1 MRQLTIQVP
10 SGKGK
15 SVLDTAK
22 KHGGV
27 NLLMFEA
34 ISDYAPRTS
43 EGDRGR
49 VDAVTVYLDNARVE
63 NFLNELES
71 LPDVHINL
79 IPRGVMALEPP
90 PEEAPQQLTDITERS
105 PLEIFL
111 AGLQSIGSWQGF
123 ISFAVAGGVV
133 VWTGLFTNSAFLLV
147 AAMLIAP
154 FAGPAMNVAIATA
167 RGDLTLLWR
176 SLLRYFAALGVTIG
190 VTLVLSLIFGQQVAT
205 SAMVSNSQVS
215 AVAVLLPLAAGAAG
229 ALQLVQSERSS
240 LVSGAAVGILVVAS
254 LAPPAGIVGMAVALG
269 RWEMVFSGVFLL
281 LLQLAGINLAATL
294 VFRYFGLSVKGAR
307 YSRGKK
313 WVFPVTLGITVLL
326 LTGLL
331 GWQFS
336 SSPNLQRSS
345 RAQRAVAT
353 IQKTVDDSNLAQLV
367 EANVRFTRT
376 TIKEQNTLLGVIYVQ
391 SQSGSKFSPEEISDR
406 LIEQIQA
413 NILQQ
418 DFNVTPLVDVVVLQD
433 KRLRRSY

>member
-1 MRQLTIQVP
+1 MRQLLIQVP
-10 SGKGK
+10 SGKGQN
-15 SVLDTAK
+15 VLATAK

-27 NLLMFEA
+27 NLLLFEA
-34 ISDYAPRTS
+34 TS
-43 EGDRGR
+43 DRGQ
-49 VDAVTVYLDNARVE
+49 VDAVTVHLDNTKVE
-63 NFLNELES
+63 NFLSELEEI
-71 LPDVHINL
+71 PDLYINL

-90 PEEAPQQLTDITERS
+90 PEEAPQQLTDVTVRS

-123 ISFAVAGGVV
+123 IGFAVAGGIV
-133 VWTGLFTNSAFLLV
+133 VWTGLFTDSAFLLV

-167 RGDLTLLWR
+167 RGDITLLGR

-190 VTLVLSLIFGQQVAT
+190 VTLLLSLIFQQQVAT
-205 SAMVSNSQVS
+205 SAMVSNSQIS
-215 AVAVLLPLAAGAAG
+215 SVAVLLPLAAGAAG

-240 LVSGAAVGILVVAS
+240 LVSGAAVGMLVAAS
-254 LAPPAGIVGMAVALG
+254 LAPPAGIVGMAIALG
-269 RWEMVFSGVFLL
+269 RWEMVISGVFLL
-281 LLQLAGINLAATL
+281 LLQLVGINLSAAM
-294 VFRYFGLSVKGAR
+294 VFRYFGLTAKGAR

-326 LTGLL
+326 LIGLL

-336 SSPNLQRSS
+336 NPPNFQRSS

-353 IQKTVDDSNLAQLV
+353 IQKTVNDSNVAQLV
-367 EANVRFTRT
+367 EANVRFTRA
-376 TIKEQNTLLGVIYVQ
+376 TIKDQNTLLGVIYVQ
-391 SQSGSKFSPEEISDR
+391 SQPGSKLSSEQISDR
-406 LIEQIQA
+406 LSEQIQT

-418 DFNVTPLVDVVVLQD
+418 GFNVTPLVNVIVLKAKSD
-433 KRLRRSY
+433 N

>member
-10 SGKGK
+10 SGKGN

-22 KHGGV
+22 KYGGV

-43 EGDRGR
+43 KGDRGR

-90 PEEAPQQLTDITERS
+90 PEEAPQQLTDVTERS

-123 ISFAVAGGVV
+123 ISFTVAGGIV

-176 SLLRYFAALGVTIG
+176 SLLRYFAALGVTVGI
-190 VTLVLSLIFGQQVAT
+190 TFLLSLIFGQQVAT
-205 SAMVSNSQVS
+205 STMVDNSQVS
-215 AVAVLLPLAAGAAG
+215 SVSVLLPLAAGAAG
-229 ALQLVQSERSS
+229 AAGAFQLVQSERSS
-240 LVSGAAVGILVVAS
+240 LVSGAAVGILVAAS
-254 LAPPAGIVGMAVALG
+254 LAPPAGIVGMAMALG
-269 RWEMVFSGVFLL
+269 RWSMVFSGVFLL

-294 VFRYFGLSVKGAR
+294 VFRYFGLSARGAR

-313 WVFPVTLGITVLL
+313 WVFPVTLGVTVLL

-353 IQKTVDDSNLAQLV
+353 IQSTVDDSNLAQLV
-367 EANVRFTRT
+367 EANVRFTRS
-376 TIKEQNTLLGVIYVQ
+376 TIKNQNTLLGVIYVQ
-391 SQSGSKFSPEEISDR
+391 SPSESSLSSEKISDR
-406 LIEQIQA
+406 LTEQIQT

-433 KRLRRSY
+433 K

>member
-1 MRQLTIQVP
+1 MRQLLIQAP

-15 SVLDTAK
+15 SVLATAK
-22 KHGGV
+22 NHGGV
-27 NLLMFEA
+27 NLLLFEA
-34 ISDYAPRTS
+34 TS
-43 EGDRGR
+43 DRGQ
-49 VDAVTVYLDNARVE
+49 VDAVTVHLDNTKIE
-63 NFLNELES
+63 NFLSELEEI
-71 LPDVHINL
+71 PDLHINL

-90 PEEAPQQLTDITERS
+90 PEEAPQQLTDVTIRS

-123 ISFAVAGGVV
+123 IGFAVAGSIV
-133 VWTGLFTNSAFLLV
+133 VWTGLFTNSSFLLV

-167 RGDLTLLWR
+167 RGDITLLGR

-190 VTLVLSLIFGQQVAT
+190 VTLLLSLIFQQQVAT
-205 SAMVSNSQVS
+205 STMVSNSQIS
-215 AVAVLLPLAAGAAG
+215 SVAVLLPLAAGAAG

-240 LVSGAAVGILVVAS
+240 LVSGAAVGILVAAS
-254 LAPPAGIVGMAVALG
+254 LAPPAGIVGMAIALG
-269 RWEMVFSGVFLL
+269 RWEMVISGVFLL
-281 LLQLAGINLAATL
+281 LLQLVGINLSASI
-294 VFRYFGLSVKGAR
+294 VFRYFGLTAKGAR

-336 SSPNLQRSS
+336 NPPNFQRSS

-353 IQKTVDDSNLAQLV
+353 IQKTVNNSNVAQLV
-367 EANVRFTRT
+367 EANVRFTRA
-376 TIKEQNTLLGVIYVQ
+376 TIKDQNTLLGVIYVE
-391 SQSGSKFSPEEISDR
+391 SQPGIKLSSEQISDR
-406 LIEQIQA
+406 LREQIQT

-418 DFNVTPLVDVVVLQD
+418 GFDVTPLVNVIVL
-433 KRLRRSY
+433 KAKS

>member
-22 KHGGV
+22 KYGGV

-34 ISDYAPRTS
+34 TS
-43 EGDRGR
+43 DRGR
-49 VDAVTVYLDNARVE
+49 VDAVTVYLDNAKVE
-63 NFLNELES
+63 NFLSELES
-71 LPDVHINL
+71 IPDVHINL

-90 PEEAPQQLTDITERS
+90 PEEAPQQLTDVTERS

-123 ISFAVAGGVV
+123 ISFAVAGGIV

-190 VTLVLSLIFGQQVAT
+190 VTFLLSLIFDQQVAT
-205 SAMVSNSQVS
+205 STMVSNSQVS
-215 AVAVLLPLAAGAAG
+215 SVAVLLPLAAGAAG

-240 LVSGAAVGILVVAS
+240 LVSGAAVGILVAAS
-254 LAPPAGIVGMAVALG
+254 LAPPAGIVGMATALG
-269 RWEMVFSGVFLL
+269 RWSMVLSGVFLL

-294 VFRYFGLSVKGAR
+294 VFRYFGLSARGAR

-313 WVFPVTLGITVLL
+313 WVFPVTLGVTVLL

-336 SSPNLQRSS
+336 SSPSLQRSS
-345 RAQRAVAT
+345 RAQRAVAV
-353 IQKTVDDSNLAQLV
+353 IQSTVDDSNLAQLV

-391 SQSGSKFSPEEISDR
+391 SASESGLSPEQIGDR
-406 LIEQIQA
+406 LTEQIQT

-418 DFNVTPLVDVVVLQD
+418 DFNVTPLVDVVVLQ
-433 KRLRRSY
+433 S

>member
-1 MRQLTIQVP
+1 MRQLLIQVP

-15 SVLDTAK
+15 SVLATAK

-27 NLLMFEA
+27 NLLLFEA
-34 ISDYAPRTS
+34 TSDYAPRTS

-49 VDAVTVYLDNARVE
+49 VDAVTVHLDNAKVE
-63 NFLNELES
+63 NFLSELEEIS
-71 LPDVHINL
+71 DLHINL

-90 PEEAPQQLTDITERS
+90 PEEAPQQLTDVTVRS

-123 ISFAVAGGVV
+123 IGFAVAGSIV

-167 RGDLTLLWR
+167 RGDITLLWR
-176 SLLRYFAALGVTIG
+176 SLLRYFAALGVTIS
-190 VTLVLSLIFGQQVAT
+190 VTLLLSLIFQQQVAT
-205 SAMVSNSQVS
+205 SAMVSNSQIS
-215 AVAVLLPLAAGAAG
+215 SVAVLLPLAAGAAG

-240 LVSGAAVGILVVAS
+240 LVSGAAVGILVAAS
-254 LAPPAGIVGMAVALG
+254 LAPPAGIVGMAIALG
-269 RWEMVFSGVFLL
+269 RWEMVIGGVFLL
-281 LLQLAGINLAATL
+281 LLQLVGINLSAAI
-294 VFRYFGLSVKGAR
+294 VFRYFGLTAKGAR

-331 GWQFS
+331 SWQFS
-336 SSPNLQRSS
+336 NSPNFQRSS

-353 IQKTVDDSNLAQLV
+353 IQKTVNESNVAQLV
-367 EANVRFTRT
+367 EANVRFTRA
-376 TIKEQNTLLGVIYVQ
+376 TIKDQNTLLGIIYVQ
-391 SQSGSKFSPEEISDR
+391 SRSGSKLSSEQISDR
-406 LIEQIQA
+406 LTEQIQT

-418 DFNVTPLVDVVVLQD
+418 GFDVTPLVNVIVLKANSD
-433 KRLRRSY
+433 T

>member
-1 MRQLTIQVP
+1 MRQLLIQVP
-10 SGKGK
+10 SGKGQ
-15 SVLDTAK
+15 SVLATAK

-27 NLLMFEA
+27 NLLLFEA
-34 ISDYAPRTS
+34 TS
-43 EGDRGR
+43 DRGKI
-49 VDAVTVYLDNARVE
+49 DAVTVHLDNTKVE
-63 NFLNELES
+63 NFLSELEEI
-71 LPDVHINL
+71 PDLHINL

-90 PEEAPQQLTDITERS
+90 PEEAPQQLTDVTTRS

-123 ISFAVAGGVV
+123 IGFAVAGGIV
-133 VWTGLFTNSAFLLV
+133 VWTGLFTNSSFLLV

-167 RGDLTLLWR
+167 RGDITLLGR

-190 VTLVLSLIFGQQVAT
+190 VTLLLSLIFQQQVAT
-205 SAMVSNSQVS
+205 STMVSNSQIS
-215 AVAVLLPLAAGAAG
+215 SVAVLLPLAGGAAG

-240 LVSGAAVGILVVAS
+240 LVSGAAVGMLVAAS
-254 LAPPAGIVGMAVALG
+254 LAPPAGIVGMAIALG
-269 RWEMVFSGVFLL
+269 RWEMVISGVFLL
-281 LLQLAGINLAATL
+281 LLQLVGINLSASI
-294 VFRYFGLSVKGAR
+294 VFRYFGLTAKGAR

-326 LTGLL
+326 LIGLL

-336 SSPNLQRSS
+336 NPPNFQRSS

-353 IQKTVDDSNLAQLV
+353 IQKTVDDSNVAQLV
-367 EANVRFTRT
+367 EANVRFTRA
-376 TIKEQNTLLGVIYVQ
+376 TIKDQNTLLGVIYVQ
-391 SQSGSKFSPEEISDR
+391 SQPGINIPSEQISDR
-406 LIEQIQA
+406 LTEQIQT

-418 DFNVTPLVDVVVLQD
+418 GFDVTPLVNVVVLEG
-433 KRLRRSY
+433 KS